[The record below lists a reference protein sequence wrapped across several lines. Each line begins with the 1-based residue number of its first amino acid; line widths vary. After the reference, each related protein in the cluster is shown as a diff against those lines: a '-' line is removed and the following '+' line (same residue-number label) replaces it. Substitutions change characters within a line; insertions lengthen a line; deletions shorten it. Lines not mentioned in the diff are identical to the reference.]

1 MFLHAGK
8 VTATILKMYIFPHLS
23 PCAGS
28 DVIDIY
34 PLTHMI
40 QDTKY
45 MPRTHKESINVLVYN
60 WAFHQILTICSESIL
75 KVSVSC
81 LHLK

>member
-1 MFLHAGK
+1 M
-8 VTATILKMYIFPHLS
+8 LKMYVFSLLS

-34 PLTHMI
+34 PLANVT
-40 QDTKY
+40 QGS
-45 MPRTHKESINVLVYN
+45 KESPQTHERSLNVLLYN
-60 WAFHQILTICSESIL
+60 RAFHQILSICTESIL

-81 LHLK
+81 HPLY